1 MSRSREFDQDNATDD
16 STQAATDRAAFVSR
30 LHAILRQWPSADRLA
45 RATGVSPSAFRKW
58 LKGEAEP
65 SRERLVALAEA
76 ASVSVGWLARG
87 EGPEPRLQS
96 IGRTARARDVPHTV
110 DAGLGPDFVLL
121 PRRPEAAAAGSESPS
136 PPSGTEFIA
145 LRHDWVRSALGV
157 EPEQLLVETALGES
171 MLPGIQD
178 GDLLLVDTSEAR
190 FRSFGVYVV
199 EIAGERLVKRVQP
212 KLDGSV
218 TLISD
223 NAAYETEHVPP
234 AQAAEIHVLGRVIW
248 TCGPLRATR
257 PTQA

>member
-1 MSRSREFDQDNATDD
+1 
-16 STQAATDRAAFVSR
+16 V
-30 LHAILRQWPSADRLA
+30 ILRHWPSADRLA
-45 RATGVSPSAFRKW
+45 KATGVSPSAFRKW

-87 EGPEPRLQS
+87 EGAEPRLQPV
-96 IGRTARARDVPHTV
+96 GRAARARDTPHAAA
-110 DAGLGPDFVLL
+110 AGIGPDFVLL

-136 PPSGTEFIA
+136 PPRGAEFIA

-171 MLPGIQD
+171 MQPGIQH
-178 GDLLLVDTSEAR
+178 GDLLIVDTSEDR

-199 EIAGERLVKRVQP
+199 EIGGERLVKRVQP

-223 NAAYETEHVPP
+223 NAAYETEHIPS
-234 AQAAEIHVLGRVIW
+234 AQAAEIRVLGRVIW
-248 TCGPLRATR
+248 TCGPLRGTR
-257 PTQA
+257 HTQA